1 MGIAA
6 ICFLFIA
13 FAFGNDAPLE
23 KDELK
28 PAVFA
33 KNESNA
39 TDFDEAFIADDG
51 EERDLEE
58 DTEFELLEENDVVN
72 AVDVEGVD
80 VTNATGEEVFA
91 KNESAPTEFVEEEKD
106 VEGKL
111 SKNDTSDHKAV
122 MSEEEEI
129 ASFGEE
135 EEEEEEEEDLVEV
148 EDDVEEEE

>member
-1 MGIAA
+1 MG
-6 ICFLFIA
+6 
-13 FAFGNDAPLE
+13 
-23 KDELK
+23 ELK

-39 TDFDEAFIADDG
+39 TDFDEAFIAEDG
-51 EERDLEE
+51 EESDLEE
-58 DTEFELLEENDVVN
+58 DLEFELLEENDVVN

-91 KNESAPTEFVEEEKD
+91 KNESAPTEFVEEKD

-111 SKNDTSDHKAV
+111 PKNDTSDHKAV
-122 MSEEEEI
+122 MSDEEEV
-129 ASFGEE
+129 ADFGEE
-135 EEEEEEEEDLVEV
+135 EEEEEELVEV